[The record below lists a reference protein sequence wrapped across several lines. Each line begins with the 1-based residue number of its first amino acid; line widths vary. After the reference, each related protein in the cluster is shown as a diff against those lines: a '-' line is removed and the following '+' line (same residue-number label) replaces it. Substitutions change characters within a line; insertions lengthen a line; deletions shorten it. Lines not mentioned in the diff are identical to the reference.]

1 MIDYKKLAGKHI
13 SSLNPYQPGKPIKEV
28 QREMGIDKVYKMASN
43 ENPLGISEKVK
54 KALTEFLPEVNRY
67 PLGDSYYLKN
77 KLAEKLNIPSE
88 RLLFGAGSNEIIEFL
103 FRTFLKKGEE
113 ALSFAPSFSVY
124 GLIAQAVE
132 SKCNW
137 VPVNDDFTVN
147 FSKLTE
153 AINDKIRLIFL
164 ANPNNPT
171 GTYFSEEEL
180 IDFLNKVPEE
190 TIVVLDEA
198 YIEFIDA
205 PDYPNSI
212 ELMDKYPNIVI
223 MRTFSKAYGL
233 AALRVGYAIAQPE
246 CIDMM
251 NRVRQP
257 FNINM
262 AAQVAA
268 EAALDD
274 DEFLKA
280 TIDEIRKG
288 KKDFYERLEQMGL
301 KYIPTQTNFILIN
314 VGDGQTVFEQL
325 MKKGIIVRYL
335 GPGLANYIRVDISN
349 QEGRDAFFSALKE
362 ILTDRII

>member
-1 MIDYKKLAGKHI
+1 MIDYKKLAGQHI

-28 QREMGIDKVYKMASN
+28 QREMGIEKVYKMASN

-54 KALTEFLPEVNRY
+54 KALTDFLPEINRY
-67 PLGDSYYLKN
+67 PLGDSYYLKQKLSN
-77 KLAEKLNIPSE
+77 KTGIAPEKLI
-88 RLLFGAGSNEIIEFL
+88 FGAGSNEIIEFL
-103 FRTFLKKGEE
+103 FRTFLKPGEE

-124 GLIAQAVE
+124 GLIAQAAG

-137 VPVNDDFTVN
+137 VPVNFD
-147 FSKLTE
+147 KLTE
-153 AINDKIRLIFL
+153 AVKENTRLIFL

-171 GTYFSEEEL
+171 GTYFNEDEL
-180 IDFLNKVPEE
+180 VKFLDKVPEE

-198 YIEFIDA
+198 YVEFIDA
-205 PDYPNSI
+205 PDYPNSVA
-212 ELMDKYPNIVI
+212 LMDKYPNIVI

-233 AALRVGYAIAQPE
+233 AALRIGYGIAQPE
-246 CIDMM
+246 CIDML

-274 DEFLKA
+274 EEFLNNTVAEVK
-280 TIDEIRKG
+280 KG
-288 KKDFYERLEQMGL
+288 KEDFYTRLDEMSL
-301 KYIPTQTNFILIN
+301 KYIPTQTNFILIE
-314 VGDGQTVFEQL
+314 VGDGQAVFEQL
-325 MKKGIIVRYL
+325 MKKGVIVRFL

-349 QEGRDAFFSALKE
+349 QEGRDAFFTALKE
-362 ILTDRII
+362 ILTDRIV